1 MTQPRG
7 HIAEMAQGHSSPEL
21 DHLFAEGRLRRFA
34 AGEHLITEGEAT
46 DYVFD
51 LLGGT
56 VALARNG
63 RDGRRQILSFMGAR
77 QFLGAASTRNYPNLA
92 TALNDVTAIC
102 YPRSA
107 LERAL
112 ETTPGFASEFRRV
125 LTRILEAAHDH
136 VYTVGQRSAMERVAS
151 FLLYL
156 RSNQARFAPDGP
168 REKSIDIDLPMT
180 RSDIADFLGL
190 KIETVS
196 RSFSA
201 LKRAGVI
208 SYANSHACRIEKL
221 DRIRVLGGRDDFTQ
235 HRGA

>member
-1 MTQPRG
+1 MTPYRG
-7 HIAEMAQGHSSPEL
+7 HLVEMAEGQSSPEL
-21 DHLFAEGRLRRFA
+21 DFLFAEGRRRTFK

-46 DYVFD
+46 DYVYD
-51 LLGGT
+51 LLDGT
-56 VALARNG
+56 VALVRNG
-63 RDGRRQILSFMGAR
+63 SDGRRQILSFLGAR

-92 TALNDVTAIC
+92 TALNDVTAIS
-102 YPRSA
+102 YPSAA

-112 ETTPGFASEFRRV
+112 DTTPGFASEFRRV

-156 RSNQARFAPDGP
+156 RSNQARFHPEGP

-201 LKRAGVI
+201 LKRAGIV
-208 SYANSHACRIEKL
+208 SYDNSHACRIENL
-221 DRIRVLGGRDDFTQ
+221 DQIRRLGGRDDFTQ